1 MPEVTLES
9 SQGEA
14 VQNLNSH
21 SYRKN
26 HSFWSASPTPFH
38 TDGQLDVGSVKR
50 MIDWHVD
57 QEVDGIM
64 LLGTCG
70 EGPWMPEYQKRILV
84 HESVKAANGRISIA
98 VQVTENSAVRVLE
111 QIEHASEAGADF
123 VAIAQPYFLIAANP
137 ARIAAYYRE
146 ILDRSPLPVIFYD
159 RGQFAQVPVP
169 IELLGDIIAHPSVK
183 IIKDSS
189 TAPDREQVFLEAR
202 RLRPELSVLSG
213 DEFHCMDYLLRGYD
227 GLMLGGGIINA
238 RHARQI
244 FRFLAED
251 KIEAARAVDAN
262 MCAMQLA
269 VYGGEGYPCWLA
281 GLKHLLI
288 GLGVFTSSHNLLGYT
303 ITDRCR
309 EEIAE
314 LLKAHPDW
322 Q

>member
-1 MPEVTLES
+1 MPVTTES
-9 SQGEA
+9 SREST
-14 VQNLNSH
+14 VKTSDSSSLRRH
-21 SYRKN
+21 
-26 HSFWSASPTPFH
+26 HSFWSASPSPFH
-38 TDGQLDVGSVKR
+38 DDGQLDIESVRR

-57 QEVDGIM
+57 QEVEGVM

-84 HESVKAANGRISIA
+84 RESAAAANGRISIA
-98 VQVTENSAVRVLE
+98 VQVTENSAGRVLE
-111 QIEHASEAGADF
+111 QIDHASEAGADF

-137 ARIAAYYRE
+137 TRIASYYRE
-146 ILDRSPLPVIFYD
+146 ILDRSALPVIFYD

-169 IELLGDIIAHPSVK
+169 VELLGEIVAHPSVK

-202 RLRPELSVLSG
+202 LLRPELSVLSG
-213 DEFHCMDYLLRGYD
+213 DEFHCMDYLTRGYD

-251 KIEAARAVDAN
+251 KIESAHAIDAS
-262 MCAMQLA
+262 MRAMQLA

-281 GLKHLLI
+281 GLKHLLV
-288 GLGVFTSSHNLLGYT
+288 GLNVFTSSHNLLGYT
-303 ITDRCR
+303 LTDHCR
-309 EEIAE
+309 EEIAA
-314 LLKAHPDW
+314 LLKARPDW